1 MNNSL
6 KGEQY
11 YHWGIGIDQHIG
23 VGNQYKLGKRLQD
36 DQGEGCQHRGCVPLW
51 WRLNA

>member
-23 VGNQYKLGKRLQD
+23 VGNQYKLEKDYKMIKEKVANTGGVYRFGGD
-36 DQGEGCQHRGCVPLW
+36 
-51 WRLNA
+51 